1 MAKKK
6 WVHSRNDRLYGI
18 WIGMKSRCDRKRT
31 MNFIATENGAL
42 LFVTNGL
49 IRMIVFTIGLYH
61 TDIMT
66 A

>member
-18 WIGMKSRCDRKRT
+18 WIGMKSRCYRKTHHEFHRY
-31 MNFIATENGAL
+31 GAL